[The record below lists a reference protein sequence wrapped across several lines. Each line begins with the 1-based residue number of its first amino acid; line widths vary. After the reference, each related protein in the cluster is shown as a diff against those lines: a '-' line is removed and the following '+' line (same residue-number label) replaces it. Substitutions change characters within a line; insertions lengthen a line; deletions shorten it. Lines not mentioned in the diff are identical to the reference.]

1 MNKFLKH
8 KYQLIRKLQ
17 ANLITAHTPHC
28 VILDDVIFANNRQ
41 MNYVL
46 KLLRSLPAE
55 LLISNNPDI
64 AQLLAEASKHHNLG
78 AAAKTNINLQY
89 GHLATSKVEGS
100 TLFSA
105 DAHAELTDTCQEAL
119 KATLADLS
127 DSVNEIAKLDP
138 SAAAA
143 SLDAYLQKQLETRK
157 EHKRQYVALSHKAK
171 ELCAVQIKELAK
183 ANPKLQKQ
191 LLALMCLRRE
201 ITIVFM
207 ESDSQPI
214 SEFFNQ
220 WIDRINKGV

>member
-100 TLFSA
+100 TLFSPNT
-105 DAHAELTDTCQEAL
+105 HAALTGACREAL
-119 KATLADLS
+119 KDTLDDLS
-127 DSVNEIAKLDP
+127 NSVNKIAEIDP
-138 SAAAA
+138 TTATA
-143 SLDAYLQKQLETRK
+143 SFDAYLQKQLEVRK
-157 EHKRQYVALSHKAK
+157 EHKKQYIALSHKAK
-171 ELCAVQIKELAK
+171 ELCEARLKELVK
-183 ANPKLQKQ
+183 GNFKLQRQ
-191 LLALMCLRRE
+191 LRKLVSSPRKVTMTFTE
-201 ITIVFM
+201 TT
-207 ESDSQPI
+207 SQPI
-214 SEFFNQ
+214 SQFFNQ
-220 WIDRINKGV
+220 WIEQVNKGV

>member
-17 ANLITAHTPHC
+17 AKLITAHTSQC
-28 VILDDVIFANNRQ
+28 VVLDDIVFANNRQ

-105 DAHAELTDTCQEAL
+105 DAHAELTGTCQEAL

-157 EHKRQYVALSHKAK
+157 EHKRQYIALSHKAK
-171 ELCAVQIKELAK
+171 ELCEARLEELVK
-183 ANPKLQKQ
+183 GNFKLQRQ
-191 LLALMCLRRE
+191 LRKLVYLSGKVTTTFTE
-201 ITIVFM
+201 TT
-207 ESDSQPI
+207 SQPI
-214 SEFFNQ
+214 SELFNQ
-220 WIDRINKGV
+220 WVDRINKGV